1 MNKFYLSGTFG
12 YREDTLENWE
22 SANPVLERGEPA
34 IIRNGSDGE
43 WLKVGDGVTAF
54 NDLPYKKGEKGDK
67 GDAFTYEDF
76 TSEQLAGLKG
86 EKGKDGKDAATDLT
100 YKPKSK
106 NAQSGIAVAE
116 ALTKALQGVVS
127 GDQLKQ
133 VVGQATELVTTEL
146 TKVWNELGSLNDQRF
161 AVYYTDKELTAKKGD
176 NWLTFKQAY
185 YGCGYGGVT
194 YGEGT
199 YDNRPKVGDMLICR
213 TNGWLFKVAGVNE
226 TKQTICAWFIAAGVG
241 NIDVADKAYVDE
253 KVASAG
259 VGSKNFTLT
268 SSIDLNGGTIEF
280 TNQPKEVLLTHSVGL
295 MTGYCDI
302 EIYLSNG
309 HYVQGQIYFDTST
322 PNSHSRIRN
331 NGGFLECTTQGNTCE
346 ERMFGIWS
354 MDYIGDS
361 YIQKI
366 VVKGYPQPIDYGD
379 GPQTYPFE
387 RAQVYAR

>member
-1 MNKFYLSGTFG
+1 MENKIYLNGQFG
-12 YREDTLENWE
+12 FREDILENWVSE
-22 SANPVLERGEPA
+22 NPVLERGEPA
-34 IIRNGSDGE
+34 VIRDGGDGE
-43 WLKVGDGVTAF
+43 WLKIGDGVTAF

-86 EKGKDGKDAATDLT
+86 EKGKDGKDAVTDLT
-100 YKPKSK
+100 YNPKSE

-127 GDQLKQ
+127 GDQLNQ

-161 AVYYTDKELTAKKGD
+161 AVFYTNKILTEKSGN
-176 NWLTFKQAY
+176 NWVQFNQVY
-185 YGCGYGGVT
+185 YGCGYGT
-194 YGEGT
+194 DKDDDYT
-199 YDNRPKVGDMLICR
+199 IPKVGDLLICKP
-213 TNGWLFKVAGVNE
+213 NGWLFKVAGVQKEKNN
-226 TKQTICAWFIAAGVG
+226 IVAWFIAAGVG

-280 TNQPKEVLLTHSVGL
+280 TNQPKEVLLTHSAGI

-302 EIYLSNG
+302 NIYLSNG
-309 HYVQGQIYFDTST
+309 RFVQGQINFDTSI

-346 ERMFGIWS
+346 ERMIGIWS
-354 MDYIGDS
+354 MEYIGDF

-387 RAQVYAR
+387 TAQVYAR